1 MLNPGFFPGSM
12 SIVFPLKPGN
22 AAPPGNQF
30 GPGWHPRRQGE
41 ADDVGDLEA
50 GIRTSSRCEVS
61 TEKIYI
67 YNTYI

>member
-50 GIRTSSRCEVS
+50 GIRTSSRCEVL
-61 TEKIYI
+61 KKNKKN
-67 YNTYI
+67 YNT